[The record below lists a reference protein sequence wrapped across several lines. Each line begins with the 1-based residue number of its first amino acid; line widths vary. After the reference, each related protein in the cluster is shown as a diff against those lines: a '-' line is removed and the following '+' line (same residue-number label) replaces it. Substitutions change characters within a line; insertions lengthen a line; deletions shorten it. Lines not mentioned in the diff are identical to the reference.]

1 MNLVE
6 NDNKSTENPILV
18 DLDSRVEKDT
28 DYGRN
33 RNDLLSDISPEK
45 QKVTKQKT
53 GLGRIGGSQ

>member
-1 MNLVE
+1 MVE

-33 RNDLLSDISPEK
+33 RNVLLSDISPEK
-45 QKVTKQKT
+45 HKVTKQKT